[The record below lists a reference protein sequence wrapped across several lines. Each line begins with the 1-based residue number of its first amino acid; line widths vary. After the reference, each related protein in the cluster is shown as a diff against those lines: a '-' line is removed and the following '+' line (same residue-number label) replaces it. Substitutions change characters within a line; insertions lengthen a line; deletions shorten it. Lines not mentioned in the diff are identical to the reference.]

1 MNFTQWI
8 QAHRR
13 SILFLLV
20 LLAIAGVAASFKL
33 PVKLFPK
40 VDFPRIDVTLD
51 AGDRPA
57 DQMVLQVTRP
67 VEVAVRRVPGVR
79 RVRSTT
85 SRGTADVS
93 IYMDWGTDMAK
104 ATLQVNSA
112 ITQILS
118 SLPAGTSL
126 ETRRMDPTVFPILAY
141 SLTSSSVSPTALHDL
156 ARYQLRPLLSSVAG
170 VARIGVVGGA
180 VEEYR
185 VTVDPARL
193 QAYGLG
199 LNDVARTLSA
209 ANVVQAVGRLQDH
222 YKLYLAVSDTRLKNL
237 DAIRRTVLKSGA
249 NGLVRLEDVATVK
262 VDSVP
267 QWIRVTADGRPAV
280 LLNIY
285 QQPGGNSVQI
295 ARQIKAKLKQ
305 YRPQIPKGVTIAN
318 WYDQSRLVL
327 ASAASV
333 RDAIL
338 IGIGLAAL
346 VLLLF
351 LRNWKI
357 TLIAI
362 MVVPAVLAA
371 TADLLY
377 FFHMSFNIMTLGGMA
392 AAVGLIIDD
401 SIVMVEHIIRR
412 MRGGGEHHG
421 RVMKAALEF
430 FSPLSGS
437 SFATIVIFVP
447 LAFLSGV
454 TGAFFKA
461 LSLTMASAL
470 FISFLITWLAVP
482 ILADHLLGEKDANQ
496 KEGGR
501 VTDWF
506 HRRYDTLL
514 TRLLARPLL
523 VLLLVVPLLAAGWLA
538 YRQVGSGFMPS
549 MDEGGFILDYRSPP
563 GTSLAETDRLLG
575 QVEKIIQNNPAVDTY
590 SRRTGTA
597 LGGTLTEANEGDFFV
612 RLKSGSRRPIWQVMD
627 AIRTRVEQ
635 KVPGLDIEMAQL
647 MEDLIGDL
655 TAVPQPVEI
664 KLFSDNAKQLDAAAK
679 SVAGKIKGI
688 KGIVGVQNGIN
699 PAGDAL
705 EIHVDRSK
713 AALEGVDPEAV
724 TRLLQDALSGTVTT
738 HVQSGVKMIGVRVW
752 IPHRLRDT
760 VPDLAHL
767 RMRAPDGHLFPLSR
781 VARIVPVT
789 GQPQI
794 SREDLKRMVAVT
806 ARISGRDMGSVIRD
820 VKKVMG
826 EPQLLPQGMY
836 YQLGGLYRQQQIA
849 FNGLRMVFA
858 AAVALVFLLLL
869 FLYERFR
876 VALSILAIPLLAA
889 SAVFIGLWATGIELN
904 ISAIMGMT
912 MILGIVTEVAIFY
925 FSEYQELIGSM
936 DHRTALVEAGKN
948 RMRPIAMTTVAAIL
962 TLLPLAF
969 ALGQGSAMQQPLAV
983 AIIAGLVVQ
992 LPLVLLVMPVL
1003 FHVLEKKK
1011 AG

>member
-305 YRPQIPKGVTIAN
+305 YRPQIPQRG
-318 WYDQSRLVL
+318 DHRQLVRPESPG
-327 ASAASV
+327 ARVGRQRAGRHPHRHRPRGA
-333 RDAIL
+333 
-338 IGIGLAAL
+338 G
-346 VLLLF
+346 
-351 LRNWKI
+351 
-357 TLIAI
+357 
-362 MVVPAVLAA
+362 
-371 TADLLY
+371 
-377 FFHMSFNIMTLGGMA
+377 A
-392 AAVGLIIDD
+392 AAVPAQPG
-401 SIVMVEHIIRR
+401 
-412 MRGGGEHHG
+412 
-421 RVMKAALEF
+421 
-430 FSPLSGS
+430 
-437 SFATIVIFVP
+437 
-447 LAFLSGV
+447 
-454 TGAFFKA
+454 
-461 LSLTMASAL
+461 
-470 FISFLITWLAVP
+470 
-482 ILADHLLGEKDANQ
+482 
-496 KEGGR
+496 
-501 VTDWF
+501 
-506 HRRYDTLL
+506 
-514 TRLLARPLL
+514 
-523 VLLLVVPLLAAGWLA
+523 
-538 YRQVGSGFMPS
+538 
-549 MDEGGFILDYRSPP
+549 RSP
-563 GTSLAETDRLLG
+563 
-575 QVEKIIQNNPAVDTY
+575 
-590 SRRTGTA
+590 
-597 LGGTLTEANEGDFFV
+597 
-612 RLKSGSRRPIWQVMD
+612 
-627 AIRTRVEQ
+627 
-635 KVPGLDIEMAQL
+635 
-647 MEDLIGDL
+647 
-655 TAVPQPVEI
+655 
-664 KLFSDNAKQLDAAAK
+664 
-679 SVAGKIKGI
+679 
-688 KGIVGVQNGIN
+688 
-699 PAGDAL
+699 
-705 EIHVDRSK
+705 
-713 AALEGVDPEAV
+713 
-724 TRLLQDALSGTVTT
+724 
-738 HVQSGVKMIGVRVW
+738 
-752 IPHRLRDT
+752 
-760 VPDLAHL
+760 
-767 RMRAPDGHLFPLSR
+767 
-781 VARIVPVT
+781 
-789 GQPQI
+789 
-794 SREDLKRMVAVT
+794 
-806 ARISGRDMGSVIRD
+806 
-820 VKKVMG
+820 
-826 EPQLLPQGMY
+826 
-836 YQLGGLYRQQQIA
+836 
-849 FNGLRMVFA
+849 
-858 AAVALVFLLLL
+858 
-869 FLYERFR
+869 
-876 VALSILAIPLLAA
+876 
-889 SAVFIGLWATGIELN
+889 
-904 ISAIMGMT
+904 
-912 MILGIVTEVAIFY
+912 
-925 FSEYQELIGSM
+925 
-936 DHRTALVEAGKN
+936 
-948 RMRPIAMTTVAAIL
+948 
-962 TLLPLAF
+962 
-969 ALGQGSAMQQPLAV
+969 
-983 AIIAGLVVQ
+983 
-992 LPLVLLVMPVL
+992 
-1003 FHVLEKKK
+1003 
-1011 AG
+1011 